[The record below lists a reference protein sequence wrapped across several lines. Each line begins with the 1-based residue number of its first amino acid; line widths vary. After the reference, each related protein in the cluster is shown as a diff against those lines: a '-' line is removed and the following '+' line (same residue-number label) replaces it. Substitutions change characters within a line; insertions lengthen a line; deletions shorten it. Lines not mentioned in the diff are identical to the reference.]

1 LKTAKANSQIAGVLH
16 FFGPHQERIPKEKAN
31 PNPNRGCGAILKP
44 ITVPTNP
51 AIATGNKGRRIGQL
65 VFIQSKANPTSTALK
80 RNLYPNLH
88 QLSAFLSLA
97 LSNSHACK

>member
-16 FFGPHQERIPKEKAN
+16 FFGPHQERIPKEKAK
-31 PNPNRGCGAILKP
+31 PTPNRDFGAILKP

-51 AIATGNKGRRIGQL
+51 AIAAGNKGRRIGQL
-65 VFIQSKANPTSTALK
+65 VFIQTKANPSYTALK
-80 RNLYPNLH
+80 RNLSPNLH
-88 QLSAFLSLA
+88 HPSAALSLA

>member
-16 FFGPHQERIPKEKAN
+16 FFGPHQERIPNEKAN
-31 PNPNRGCGAILKP
+31 PTPNSGCGAIIKP

-65 VFIQSKANPTSTALK
+65 VFIQTKANPTYTALK
-80 RNLYPNLH
+80 RNLFSKPTSSLRD
-88 QLSAFLSLA
+88 LSFL
-97 LSNSHACK
+97 